1 MRVSHAQRGITA
13 HSCTIT
19 HSDVTKESNWWRG
32 LVLVFP
38 FPTTRQ
44 KFALCLGWVKVS
56 VQSHE
61 GAAALARRGTLGGA
75 CSSLGCPLA
84 QLPGLCP
91 SQKPVPSHHFP
102 KQKLSRSSAARFE
115 RVKHAFVCSLVILN
129 SWVRAAHSPRP
140 WMAILTLKRKSS
152 FWLAEPAVWWHS
164 FPAT

>member
-1 MRVSHAQRGITA
+1 MGTSHARVPRTERYHSTLLYDHSLRRDQRF
-13 HSCTIT
+13 
-19 HSDVTKESNWWRG
+19 K
-32 LVLVFP
+32 LVEGPGFGSPL
-38 FPTTRQ
+38 PTTRQ

-61 GAAALARRGTLGGA
+61 GAAALARRGALGGA

-140 WMAILTLKRKSS
+140 
-152 FWLAEPAVWWHS
+152 
-164 FPAT
+164 